1 MTERTEYHMY
11 WVSDTDEAGCIE
23 SWCSCG
29 KWELDAQVNLLHAQ
43 GPERAEEMVRADLR
57 EQHGKH
63 LSAVRKKQD
72 GTLAPLHIEMLPPTP
87 KLLLQ
92 QSGAVEVLVSQ
103 AGRELG
109 RVFMNTRD
117 GEMRFEAWLP
127 DDRGCSPVY
136 GSCPE
141 AVEWLVRE
149 ARDE

>member
-1 MTERTEYHMY
+1 MTERTEYHLYFASEMEEDGY
-11 WVSDTDEAGCIE
+11 VKVF
-23 SWCSCG
+23 CSCG
-29 KWELDAQVNLLHAQ
+29 WEMDAQVNLLHAM
-43 GPERAEEMVRADLR
+43 GSVFAEELVRADLH
-57 EQHGKH
+57 EEHGKH
-63 LSAVRKKQD
+63 LSAVRKKRD
-72 GTLAPLHIEMLPPTP
+72 GTLAPLHIEVLPDTP

-92 QSGAVEVLVSQ
+92 QSGSVEILVSQ

-109 RVFMNTRD
+109 RVFMDTRD